1 MEIWRI
7 QTGQWWSLTED
18 RETDLRLQ
26 IQNEAG
32 SSQGLVSDLGVTI
45 DANFSHSGLAQTSY
59 SDSVLPEVGNLPVE
73 LKNINNNHYGRLA
86 IPIQST
92 STGLPTPDFSTVFY
106 QQQIMLNQQIFMQQQ
121 QTVNALISQDEGLS

>member
-1 MEIWRI
+1 M
-7 QTGQWWSLTED
+7 
-18 RETDLRLQ
+18 
-26 IQNEAG
+26 
-32 SSQGLVSDLGVTI
+32 
-45 DANFSHSGLAQTSY
+45 
-59 SDSVLPEVGNLPVE
+59 LPEVGNLPVE